1 MTELSAGRRRA
12 ALVALALGGFAVGL
26 TEFVLMGLLPEV
38 AHGLLPG
45 DWARSQPGAVAHAGW
60 LITAY
65 ALGVVAG
72 APTIAVVSARMARK
86 RLVAGLLVLFV
97 VATAL
102 TALAPTFGLVLAA
115 RFVAG
120 LPHGAYFG
128 AAGMVAASLMGPGN
142 KAKGYAI
149 VLGGLTVSTVLGV
162 PLVTALGQATSWRVA
177 YLVIAALFAVATAA
191 VLVTVPAVSAGAG
204 GSPRAELRAF
214 RAPQVWLVALTGSIG
229 FAGFFAAYSF
239 VAPVTTEVA
248 GLPVSAVPWVLVAAG
263 VGMTAGNLLGGM
275 AADRALRPAML
286 GGFAALILATAAYGV
301 LARWPAGLLVSAF
314 VVGAA
319 ALFLGPALQTRLIEV
334 APGAQL
340 MGAAVNQSATNLANS
355 IGATLGSL
363 AIGHG
368 LGYLSPA
375 WVGVGLGS
383 AGLVLAAVSF
393 RLDRRRPTA
402 PAPRPSPAPV
412 TRA

>member
-1 MTELSAGRRRA
+1 MDELRAGRRRA
-12 ALVALALGGFAVGL
+12 ALGALALGGFAVGL

-38 AHGLLPG
+38 ARDLLPG
-45 DWARSQPGAVAHAGW
+45 DWARSQPGAVSHAGW

-72 APTIAVVSARMARK
+72 APTIAVAGARVARK
-86 RLVAGLLVLFV
+86 RLVAGLLVLFAA
-97 VATAL
+97 ATTL
-102 TALAPTFGLVLAA
+102 MALAPTFALVLAA
-115 RFVAG
+115 RFAAG

-128 AAGMVAASLMGPGN
+128 AAGMLAASLIGPGSQ
-142 KAKGYAI
+142 AKGYAA
-149 VLGGLTVSTVLGV
+149 VLGGLTVATVGGV
-162 PLVTALGQATSWRVA
+162 PAVTALGQAASWRVA
-177 YLVIAALFAVATAA
+177 YLVIAALFAVATVA
-191 VLVTVPAVSAGAG
+191 VLVIVPAVSAAPGA
-204 GSPRAELRAF
+204 SPRAELRAF
-214 RAPQVWLVALTGSIG
+214 RVPQVWLVTLTGTIG

-248 GLPVSAVPWVLVAAG
+248 GLPASAVPWVLATAG
-263 VGMTAGNLLGGM
+263 AGMTAGIWLGGM
-275 AADRALRPAML
+275 AADRSLRAAML
-286 GGFAALILATAAYGV
+286 GGFAALVLATAAYGA
-301 LARWPAGLLVSAF
+301 LARWPAGLLTGAF
-314 VVGAA
+314 GVGST
-319 ALFLGPALQTRLIEV
+319 ALFLTPALQTRLIEV

-340 MGAAVNQSATNLANS
+340 MGAALNQSATNLANG

-375 WVGVGLGS
+375 WVGAGLGS

-393 RLDRRRPTA
+393 RLDRRRPPAARRA
-402 PAPRPSPAPV
+402 PAPAPV